1 MDALFATSTTKAVW
15 AQLRG
20 RKIPGMTREEL
31 DEIQNEK
38 AQEVEVSE
46 LEKRG

>member
-20 RKIPGMTREEL
+20 RKIPGVSREEL
-31 DEIQNEK
+31 EEIQNEK
-38 AQEVEVSE
+38 AQEVEVSQ
-46 LEKRG
+46 LEKQ